1 MQSNL
6 ETTDVKV
13 SLIVSEPLAM
23 LIIIIIIHYPDFSR
37 TKDRILNNHTGK
49 PSKNKKGFLVKTD
62 YEWPKPVNG
71 KSC

>member
-1 MQSNL
+1 MQSSL

-23 LIIIIIIHYPDFSR
+23 LIIIIIHYQDFPR

-49 PSKNKKGFLVKTD
+49 PSINKKGFLVKTD
-62 YEWPKPVNG
+62 YE
-71 KSC
+71 